1 MKRYDVWFDKINEVA
16 WSFKSLSNAL
26 DAAIRGPYL
35 VTERVHIG
43 DPRLEFVEDLAE
55 TISADP
61 VMSQLIKEAQVAIE
75 EAEAL
80 DFYRSH

>member
-1 MKRYDVWFDKINEVA
+1 MKRYDVWFDKINEAA
-16 WSFKSLSNAL
+16 WSFKSLPNAL

-55 TISADP
+55 TISDDL

>member
-16 WSFKSLSNAL
+16 WSFKSLPNAL

-55 TISADP
+55 TSSDDP
-61 VMSQLIKEAQVAIE
+61 VMSQLIKEAQIAIE
-75 EAEAL
+75 EADAL

>member
-16 WSFKSLSNAL
+16 WSFKSLPNAL

-43 DPRLEFVEDLAE
+43 DPRLAFVEDLAE
-55 TISADP
+55 TISDDL
-61 VMSQLIKEAQVAIE
+61 VMSQLIKEAQLAIE

>member
-16 WSFKSLSNAL
+16 WSFKSLPNAL

-43 DPRLEFVEDLAE
+43 DPRVEDLAE
-55 TISADP
+55 TISDDP
-61 VMSQLIKEAQVAIE
+61 VLSQLIKEAQLAIE
-75 EAEAL
+75 EADAL

>member
-55 TISADP
+55 TISDDP
-61 VMSQLIKEAQVAIE
+61 VMSQLIKEAQAAIE

>member
-16 WSFKSLSNAL
+16 WSFKSLPNAL

-55 TISADP
+55 TISEDL
-61 VMSQLIKEAQVAIE
+61 VMSQLIKEAQIAIE

>member
-16 WSFKSLSNAL
+16 WSFKSLPNAL

-55 TISADP
+55 TISEDP
-61 VMSQLIKEAQVAIE
+61 VLSQLIKEAQTAIE

>member
-1 MKRYDVWFDKINEVA
+1 MKRYDVWFDKINEAA
-16 WSFKSLSNAL
+16 WSFKSLPNAL

-55 TISADP
+55 TISDDP
-61 VMSQLIKEAQVAIE
+61 VMSQLIKEARIAIE
-75 EAEAL
+75 EAETL

>member
-16 WSFKSLSNAL
+16 WSFKSLPNAL

-43 DPRLEFVEDLAE
+43 DPRLEFVENLAE
-55 TISADP
+55 TISDDL
-61 VMSQLIKEAQVAIE
+61 VMSQLIKEAQIAIE

>member
-16 WSFKSLSNAL
+16 WSFKSLPNAL

-43 DPRLEFVEDLAE
+43 DPRLEFIEDLAE
-55 TISADP
+55 TISDDL
-61 VMSQLIKEAQVAIE
+61 VMSQLIKEAQIAIE
-75 EAEAL
+75 EAESL

>member
-16 WSFKSLSNAL
+16 WSFKSLPNAL

-55 TISADP
+55 TISDDP
-61 VMSQLIKEAQVAIE
+61 VMSQLIKEAQNAIE

>member
-16 WSFKSLSNAL
+16 WSFKSLPNAL

-55 TISADP
+55 TISDDP
-61 VMSQLIKEAQVAIE
+61 VMSQLIGEAQIAIE

-80 DFYRSH
+80 DFDRSH

>member
-16 WSFKSLSNAL
+16 WSFKSLPNAL

-55 TISADP
+55 TISDDL
-61 VMSQLIKEAQVAIE
+61 VMSQLIREAQIAIE

>member
-16 WSFKSLSNAL
+16 WSFKSLPNAL

-55 TISADP
+55 TISDDL
-61 VMSQLIKEAQVAIE
+61 VMSQLVKEAQIAIE
-75 EAEAL
+75 EAESL

>member
-16 WSFKSLSNAL
+16 WSFKSLPNAL

-43 DPRLEFVEDLAE
+43 DLRLEFVEDLAE
-55 TISADP
+55 TISDDP
-61 VMSQLIKEAQVAIE
+61 VMSQLIKEAQIAIE
-75 EAEAL
+75 EADAL